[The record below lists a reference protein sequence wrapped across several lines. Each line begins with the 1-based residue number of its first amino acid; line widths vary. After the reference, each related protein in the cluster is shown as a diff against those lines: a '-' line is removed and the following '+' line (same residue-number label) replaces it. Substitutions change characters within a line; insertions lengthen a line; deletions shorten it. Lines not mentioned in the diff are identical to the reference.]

1 MRKWGGS
8 SWGKKTKN
16 ATQKKKEASHMKK
29 QLSEMEDKMKTYNI
43 HLRFLDCENREG
55 INIFGKHIT
64 DNV

>member
-1 MRKWGGS
+1 
-8 SWGKKTKN
+8 
-16 ATQKKKEASHMKK
+16 MKK